1 MCEKARVTYRC
12 ILTVKC
18 PWWQGALVGKP
29 ILATTSWLFVTF
41 DTAGEV
47 PAALVRCRGV
57 EKIWCLDV
65 EVYSAIAHRSPGGWR
80 MAPPHHP
87 RRLRQQYQKCVRL
100 RIWAHWR

>member
-1 MCEKARVTYRC
+1 M
-12 ILTVKC
+12 
-18 PWWQGALVGKP
+18 WQGALIGKP

-65 EVYSAIAHRSPGGWR
+65 EGTLPSLTVRPADGGWR
-80 MAPPHHP
+80 H
-87 RRLRQQYQKCVRL
+87 
-100 RIWAHWR
+100 RITRDDFASSIKSA